1 MTGTYKICELC
12 TAFGVK
18 RSSYYAHLHA
28 QANPGPRARANEQLK
43 VEVAEAFHRSSQTYG
58 APRLQAQLRTTG
70 KPTPSR
76 KRIARLMR
84 EQNLNARP
92 RRRYRVRTTDSRH
105 AGPIAAHLLK
115 DKLGP
120 DRPNKIWRSDITYIP
135 TGESWL
141 YLCSFKDA
149 YSRAQVGWA
158 MSDKID
164 TTLVLSALK
173 MALDQRRPE
182 PGLIIHT
189 DRGSQYASEA
199 YRTAIAK
206 AGAIP
211 SMSRR
216 ANCYDN
222 AAMESAWSTLKLERV
237 YRETYKTHAQ
247 ARASIHDYLC
257 FYNRRRRHSSLG
269 YKSPIDFENQNS

>member
-1 MTGTYKICELC
+1 MRDTHKICELC
-12 TAFGVK
+12 AVFGVK
-18 RSSYYAHLHA
+18 PSSYYAHLQA
-28 QANPGPRARANEQLK
+28 QANPGPRARANQQLK
-43 VEVAEAFHRSSQTYG
+43 TQIAAAFHSSGQTYG
-58 APRLQAQLRTTG
+58 APRVQAELRTTN

-92 RRRYRVRTTDSRH
+92 RRRYRVKTTDSNH
-105 AGPIAAHLLK
+105 SGPIAPHLLHDHPK
-115 DKLGP
+115 P
-120 DRPNKIWRSDITYIP
+120 DRPNQIWRSDITYIQ
-135 TGESWL
+135 TDEGWL

-149 YSRAQVGWA
+149 YSRRQIGWA

-164 TTLVLSALK
+164 TTLVLNALH
-173 MALDQRRPE
+173 MAITQRRPT

-189 DRGSQYASEA
+189 DRGSQYASED
-199 YRTAIAK
+199 YRVAIAK
-206 AGAIP
+206 IGAIP

-237 YRETYKTHAQ
+237 YREKYATRDQ

-257 FYNRRRRHSSLG
+257 FYNQTRRHSALG
-269 YKSPIDFENQNS
+269 YHSPVDFENQSN

>member
-1 MTGTYKICELC
+1 MRATYNICQLC

-18 RSSYYAHLHA
+18 RSSYYAHLQA

-43 VEVAEAFHRSSQTYG
+43 VDIAAAYHRSGQTYG
-58 APRLQAQLRTTG
+58 APRVQAELRTTG
-70 KPTPSR
+70 HPVPSR

-92 RRRYRVRTTDSRH
+92 RRRYRVKTTDSNH
-105 AGPIAAHLLK
+105 SGPIAPHLLRDRPK
-115 DKLGP
+115 P
-120 DRPNKIWRSDITYIP
+120 DRPDKIWRSDITYIQ

-141 YLCSFKDA
+141 YLCAFKDA

-164 TTLVLSALK
+164 TTLVLNALT
-173 MALDQRRPE
+173 MAINQRRPA

-189 DRGSQYASEA
+189 DRGCQYASQA

-206 AGAIP
+206 VGAIP

-237 YRETYKTHAQ
+237 YRETYATRDQ

-257 FYNRRRRHSSLG
+257 FYNQTRRHSALG
-269 YKSPIDFENQNS
+269 YLSPVDFENLSN